1 MRQSP
6 LVTIGLAVNDPKFC
20 YTRRKVPVTKE
31 SSMVSQAEL
40 ALAAALKNLVKH
52 QPLDKITIE
61 ALSETAHVNRNT
73 FYYHFSDIYD
83 LLKWTFEHD
92 VILQLQG
99 DLSAK
104 NWSEKY
110 DLALTYVIDNQQLCL
125 EALHSQRRDLLEKFL
140 FELCAQMVHSVLLTI
155 DDTIPADLSADLI
168 DFYGSAIASQ
178 IIKWLITDCRAPK
191 DLLVTRA
198 TAILDGTIEFI
209 TAKNQPSAF

>member
-1 MRQSP
+1 
-6 LVTIGLAVNDPKFC
+6 
-20 YTRRKVPVTKE
+20 
-31 SSMVSQAEL
+31 MVSQAEL
-40 ALAAALKNLVKH
+40 ALAQALKQLVKH
-52 QPLDKITIE
+52 QSLDKITIE
-61 ALSETAHVNRNT
+61 ALSDAAHVNRNT
-73 FYYHFSDIYD
+73 FYYHFSDIYA
-83 LLKWTFEHD
+83 LLKWIFEHD

-110 DLALTYVIDNQQLCL
+110 NLALTYVIENKQLCL

-155 DDTIPADLSADLI
+155 DDTIPADLSTDLI

-178 IIKWLITDCRAPK
+178 IIKWLITDCHTPK
-191 DLLVTRA
+191 ELLVARA

-209 TAKNQPSAF
+209 ITKNKANDI